1 MTNVNNRRAQSIKEQ
16 ADIFAFANTQV
27 RVKEINGQIWFCAN
41 DVCRVLG
48 YVNPR
53 DAILMHCKSHPVGN
67 RDRGGS
73 IGVTN
78 VKLPTN
84 KQLDKY
90 GKDKWQY
97 NDVKFIDEGNLYRLI
112 LRSTLPNARKFE
124 DWICNEVIPSIR
136 RTGSYS
142 INAKEMYGVKPI
154 VYEGQVLYP
163 YTSALLS
170 LGYSKRS
177 GQVAKRKKLYPSGFV
192 KLMNRNFITPKFFE
206 LLHSMSQVRQLS
218 MEFSNKALE
227 LKGGR

>member
-1 MTNVNNRRAQSIKEQ
+1 MTNVNNRQAQSLKEQ
-16 ADIFAFANTQV
+16 ADIFAFANTQI

-48 YVNPR
+48 YESPR
-53 DAILMHCKSHPVGN
+53 RAITMHCKSYPVPNREGGGN
-67 RDRGGS
+67 

-84 KQLDKY
+84 KSFDKF
-90 GKDKWQY
+90 GTEKWQY

-112 LRSTLPNARKFE
+112 LRSTKPNARKFE
-124 DWICNEVIPSIR
+124 DWICEEVIPSIR
-136 RTGSYS
+136 KTGSYS
-142 INAKEMYGVKPI
+142 VNAKEMYGVKPI
-154 VYEGQVLYP
+154 VFEGQVLYP
-163 YTSALLS
+163 YTFALLS

-206 LLHSMSQVRQLS
+206 LLHSMSQVRQIA
-218 MEFSNKALE
+218 MEFSNKTLE
-227 LKGGR
+227 LKGGK

>member
-1 MTNVNNRRAQSIKEQ
+1 MTNVNNRQAQSIKEQ
-16 ADIFAFANTQV
+16 ANIFAFVNTLI
-27 RVKEINGQIWFCAN
+27 RVKEINGKVWFCAN
-41 DVCRVLG
+41 DVCKVLG
-48 YVNPR
+48 YESPR
-53 DAILMHCKSHPVGN
+53 RAITMHCKSYPVPN
-67 RDRGGS
+67 LQDNEDC
-73 IGVTN
+73 GVKIIN
-78 VKLPTN
+78 VPTN
-84 KQLDKY
+84 KLVDKF
-90 GKDKWQY
+90 GNEKWQY
-97 NDVKFIDEGNLYRLI
+97 NDVKFIDEGNIYRLI
-112 LRSTLPNARKFE
+112 FKSTLPNARKFE
-124 DWICNEVIPSIR
+124 DWICNEVIPSVR

-154 VYEGQVLYP
+154 VFEGQVLYP
-163 YTSALLS
+163 YTFALLS